1 MLHMHKEDALSK
13 SAMDK
18 ITVYRRIITL
28 TSEAVCV
35 LLVVLIYKSSGD
47 DIVNYL
53 VTNPC
58 TDDESVN
65 TTF

>member
-58 TDDESVN
+58 TNDENFN
-65 TTF
+65 T